1 MSSHSAKLSLPR
13 LTESSQS
20 ATSFNNSQRA
30 LSIAVRFLLFFVLTS
45 SSLSTSSFTTEKC
58 PVRAA
63 QCSGVF
69 FRLSRRSTFVP
80 QYSNRRHISNIPLEA
95 ANYRAVRWSAL
106 PLFDER
112 KKRLALLRTWLCWI
126 PEAIV
131 LFPSQCC
138 THLFKTT
145 RSNRK
150 SCLPPIF
157 REVIQKPCKRTKTQP
172 TVGRVDFSTKEPR
185 RCFSILLVWRT
196 CWHTGFHVLGSLG
209 WTFIYV
215 TPSTLSTIDYLH
227 ESMNILH
234 V

>member
-1 MSSHSAKLSLPR
+1 MQRSVFSLVQKIHLRSPVQQQTAHFQHSIRGWK
-13 LTESSQS
+13 
-20 ATSFNNSQRA
+20 
-30 LSIAVRFLLFFVLTS
+30 
-45 SSLSTSSFTTEKC
+45 
-58 PVRAA
+58 
-63 QCSGVF
+63 
-69 FRLSRRSTFVP
+69 
-80 QYSNRRHISNIPLEA
+80 
-95 ANYRAVRWSAL
+95 YRAVRWSAL

-112 KKRLALLRTWLCWI
+112 KKRLALLRTWLYWI
-126 PEAIV
+126 PKAIV

-157 REVIQKPCKRTKTQP
+157 REVIQKPCKRTKAQP

-196 CWHTGFHVLGSLG
+196 CWHTGFHVLGSLW

-227 ESMNILH
+227 ESLNILH
-234 V
+234 VKLKRFPRK